1 MFRYYTHVL
10 TSISIFHAM
19 LQIDYFMI
27 LLTLELIDVHHNPWS
42 YHRLTLDCFKIYENV
57 NKYLK
62 LLDHE

>member
-27 LLTLELIDVHHNPWS
+27 LLTLELIDVHHNP
-42 YHRLTLDCFKIYENV
+42 
-57 NKYLK
+57 
-62 LLDHE
+62 